1 MARVE
6 ETVRTIVGAADWNQ
20 RVEAVRRIPE
30 RHGKQEQ
37 QAVYSAVAEKLY
49 RPHLSANFAFVPRRE
64 HYEQATFSRAYE
76 RTVAATGR
84 FRKVGVPELAGL
96 LQEHPEAL
104 LVLRTVVGYT
114 PKELSVATREAAK
127 GKGAR
132 GVGEAQIKSIE
143 RGGRVGESSA
153 QILAVTI
160 DRLVSRQMW
169 GTAPDGLRTKLDKV
183 DTADGWESVR
193 RMAAEGVPYDVF
205 LHQRHMG
212 GAFRQLLDAASEER
226 GEMLEIAVRALFEE
240 RRIPFVQTGSHEQS
254 EIADRFNLT
263 MSPAPDFVVFEPPG
277 ILRAMLECKL
287 TNDGGTARDKASRFD
302 TLRKEGV
309 RLGGVPV
316 FALVDGLGW
325 ERINDAL
332 APVVA
337 HCDGRVFTLETL
349 PEMLETQPFPRLE
362 GLGGG
367 ELQERQ

>member
-1 MARVE
+1 MARIE
-6 ETVRTIVGAADWNQ
+6 ETVRTIIDAADWNH

-37 QAVYSAVAEKLY
+37 QAVYSAVADKLY

-64 HYEQATFSRAYE
+64 HYELETFSRAYE
-76 RTVAATGR
+76 RVAEATDR
-84 FRKVGVPELAGL
+84 FRKVDFAELAVL
-96 LQEHPEAL
+96 LEEHPET
-104 LVLRTVVGYT
+104 LVVFRTIVGYT
-114 PKELSVATREAAK
+114 PKELAVATREVGK

-132 GVGEAQIKSIE
+132 GVGEARIKSIE
-143 RGGRVGESSA
+143 RGGRVGEGSA
-153 QILAVTI
+153 KILAGTI

-169 GTAPDGLRTKLDKV
+169 GAAPDGLRTKLDKV

-193 RMAAEGVPYDVF
+193 RLAAEGVPYDVF

-226 GEMLEIAVRALFEE
+226 GEMLEIAVRTLFEE
-240 RRIPFVQTGSHEQS
+240 HGVPFLQTGSHDQG
-254 EIADRFNLT
+254 EIAERFNLT
-263 MSPAPDFVVFEPPG
+263 MSPAPDFVVFEPPNG
-277 ILRAMLECKL
+277 LRAMLECKL

-316 FALVDGLGW
+316 FALLDGLGW

-337 HCDGRVFTLETL
+337 HCDGRVFTLDTL
-349 PEMLETQPFPRLE
+349 PEMLETQPFPRLV
-362 GLGGG
+362 GAGG
-367 ELQERQ
+367 